1 MRVAGIGQCSL
12 DYLAI
17 IDSYPWV
24 NTKKEVLEWNEQG
37 GGPVATALVTLSRL
51 GIECTFHGIVGD
63 DYAAQKIKQSLIDE
77 RIDVKGLV
85 KRENASSQLAFIATE
100 EGTAKRTIFWKRPS
114 GEALKEEELGTD
126 FLGGINFLLLDGL
139 MNDVSLYAAKK
150 AKSMSIP
157 VMLDAG
163 RARPGMIE
171 IAKLC
176 DYVVASEEFSRDLG
190 WFLDSEFLLSVKEKL
205 GVKLLTVTLGE
216 RGSITV
222 SKDWVIRIPAFEVKA
237 VDTTGAGDV
246 FHGGYIYGLL
256 NGWDIKNT
264 VIFAAAL
271 AAMKCTKLGGR
282 AGIPKLNDVFNF
294 LKARGYTPLQKGI

>member
-17 IDSYPWV
+17 IDGYPRA

-51 GIECTFHGIVGD
+51 GIPCTFHGIIGD
-63 DYAAQKIKQSLIDE
+63 DCAGQKIRQSLIDE
-77 RIDVKGLV
+77 RIDVTGLV
-85 KRENASSQLAFIATE
+85 KRKNAGSQLAFIAIEKRTGE
-100 EGTAKRTIFWKRPS
+100 RTIFWKRPS
-114 GEALKEEELGTD
+114 GGDLKEEDLGTD
-126 FLGGINFLLLDGL
+126 FLSSIDFLLLDGL
-139 MNDVSLYAAKK
+139 MKDASLHAVNN
-150 AKSMSIP
+150 AKSINIP

-163 RARPGMIE
+163 RNRPGMIE
-171 IAKLC
+171 IAQLC
-176 DYVVASEEFSRDLG
+176 DYVVASEEFSRDIG
-190 WFLDSEFLLSVKEKL
+190 WSLDPESLLSVKEDL

-216 RGSITV
+216 RGSITA
-222 SKDWVIRIPAFEVKA
+222 SKDQVIQIPAFEVKA

-264 VIFAAAL
+264 VIFASAL
-271 AAMKCTKLGGR
+271 AAMKCTKVGGR
-282 AGIPKLNDVFNF
+282 GGIPKLNEALTF
-294 LKARGYTPLQKGI
+294 LKAKGYMLP